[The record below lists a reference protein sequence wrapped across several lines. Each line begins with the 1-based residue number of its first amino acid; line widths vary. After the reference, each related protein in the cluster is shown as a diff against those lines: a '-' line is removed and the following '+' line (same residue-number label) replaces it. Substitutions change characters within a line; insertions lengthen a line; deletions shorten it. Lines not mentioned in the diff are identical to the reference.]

1 MTDNGSENIV
11 TSFQKEIRKGS
22 FICLVVQCMALTY
35 FLIIALLF
43 LAGLLFSGTV
53 NEVVGSYYGLE
64 EEFASKYFSF
74 IITGTILF
82 LTIVAGIIIFM
93 MKYRAGFYIFIA
105 AILVTIILDLTFLR
119 FDWVRYLIQSG
130 FIFLLGI
137 AHFSRKC
144 YR

>member
-53 NEVVGSYYGLE
+53 NEVVGSYYGLK

-93 MKYRAGFYIFIA
+93 MKYRAGF
-105 AILVTIILDLTFLR
+105 
-119 FDWVRYLIQSG
+119 
-130 FIFLLGI
+130 
-137 AHFSRKC
+137 
-144 YR
+144 

>member
-1 MTDNGSENIV
+1 
-11 TSFQKEIRKGS
+11 
-22 FICLVVQCMALTY
+22 MALTY